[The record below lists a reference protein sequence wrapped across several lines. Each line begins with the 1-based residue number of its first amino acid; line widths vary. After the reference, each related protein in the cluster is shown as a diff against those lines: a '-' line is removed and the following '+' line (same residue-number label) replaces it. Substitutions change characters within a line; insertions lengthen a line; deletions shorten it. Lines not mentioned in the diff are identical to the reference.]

1 MQLQKL
7 VLRGLIKMED
17 IPMPKPVRSKKEK
30 GTEKDETLQ
39 KTSEKRVRVT
49 FQLEAEPILRELATV
64 QRDYDETRF
73 AGFEE
78 EDLIQYARL
87 TEKMKRNMQKVLAP
101 VH

>member
-1 MQLQKL
+1 M
-7 VLRGLIKMED
+7 
-17 IPMPKPVRSKKEK
+17 
-30 GTEKDETLQ
+30 
-39 KTSEKRVRVT
+39 
-49 FQLEAEPILRELATV
+49 RELATV

>member
-1 MQLQKL
+1 M
-7 VLRGLIKMED
+7 
-17 IPMPKPVRSKKEK
+17 
-30 GTEKDETLQ
+30 
-39 KTSEKRVRVT
+39 
-49 FQLEAEPILRELATV
+49 